1 MFNNVFV
8 TNALHT
14 NISEHVFRIKC
25 SYFKKK
31 NERKIAL
38 SSIFAN
44 LTVWLNRRR

>member
-31 NERKIAL
+31 KREKDCIVFHFCQFNGLA
-38 SSIFAN
+38 
-44 LTVWLNRRR
+44 